1 MTKMKIL
8 LRSRRITAKLSLA
21 VALIA
26 LGAIPVICQ
35 RADTARITS
44 TFDRDWLFLK
54 GDAPG
59 SEKTDVND
67 SSWRKLDVPHD
78 WSIEGPAD
86 EKNPTGQ
93 GGGFM
98 PSGVGWYRKHFTI
111 ANELRDRL
119 VFIEFDGVMA
129 NSDVWINGFHLGNR
143 PYGYVSFS
151 YELTPHINFGKDN
164 VIAVRADTSKQPAS
178 RWYTGAGIYR
188 HVRLVIKDAVHIPQW
203 GALVS
208 TSQVG
213 ANQTIVKVSTEVV
226 NRSAIARLVSLEVDL
241 TSANGKL
248 VASSSSAGQKQLP
261 AKLEP
266 NQTASL
272 ELQIRV
278 ANPELWN
285 LADGTLYRASA
296 RIRANGKT
304 LDDESISFGIREFH
318 FDPPTGFWL
327 NGKNF
332 KIKGACLH
340 HDGGAF
346 GAAVPLAVWE
356 YRLKELRKLG
366 VNAIRTAHNP
376 PSPEF
381 LDLTDRMGF
390 IVMDEM
396 FDQWTV
402 AKNPYDYHLFFND
415 WSKIDLRDTV
425 RRDRNHPSV
434 ILYSAGNEIHDTPQ
448 AELAKGIL
456 RGLVDEFHRYD
467 PTRPVTQGLFRP
479 NVSHDYDNGLA
490 DLLDVV
496 GQNYREQEILA
507 AYRQKPTRKILGTEN
522 THELVQWV
530 AMRDHPEYSGQF
542 IWSAVD
548 YLGESGRWPRI
559 ANNSGLLYKTGQ
571 PKPIGF
577 QRQSWWSDQP
587 VVHITRRVARTPL
600 APTDPGYNPIDERRP
615 QVLFSDW
622 TPKNLQP
629 HEETVEV
636 YSNCE
641 EVELFLNGN
650 SLGKKSRPP
659 DDSPRSWKINF
670 AAGVIKAV
678 GFNSGKTAATHE
690 LRSAGSAWKILLTVD
705 KHTVA
710 NDWNDVVFVNAYIV
724 DELGVIVPDA
734 ENLISF
740 KVTGPGFVAAVDS
753 ANSNSHEPYQATQR
767 QAYQGTCLALLKANA
782 GKGKIKV
789 TASSPG
795 LRDASLELSVSPARG
810 GN

>member
-1 MTKMKIL
+1 MK
-8 LRSRRITAKLSLA
+8 SRPTPRNRITSQL
-21 VALIA
+21 ALIVCVFA
-26 LGAIPVICQ
+26 LGAIPAIGQ
-35 RADTARITS
+35 RAHTARITS
-44 TFDRDWLFLK
+44 AFDRDWLFLK
-54 GDAPG
+54 GDAAG
-59 SEKTDVND
+59 AEKNEFSD
-67 SSWRKLDVPHD
+67 SSWRKITVPHD
-78 WSIEGPAD
+78 WSIEGAAD

-98 PSGVGWYRKHFTI
+98 PSGVGWYRKHFTVS
-111 ANELRDRL
+111 NGLRDRL

-129 NSDVWINGFHLGNR
+129 NSDVWINGVHLGNR
-143 PYGYVSFS
+143 PYGYVSFA
-151 YELTPHINFGKDN
+151 YELTPHINFGNDN
-164 VIAVRADTSKQPAS
+164 VIAVRADTFKQPAS

-188 HVRLVIKDAVHIPQW
+188 HVRLITKDAVHIPEW
-203 GALVS
+203 GTFVS
-208 TSQVG
+208 TPQVN
-213 ANQTIVKVSTEVV
+213 ANQAVVKVTTEVV
-226 NRSAIARLVSLEVDL
+226 NRSVSAKHVSLEADL
-241 TSANGKL
+241 MSPGGKL
-248 VASSSSAGQKQLP
+248 IASSSYAGEKQL
-261 AKLEP
+261 AVKLEP
-266 NQTASL
+266 NETATL
-272 ELQIRV
+272 ELQIHV
-278 ANPELWN
+278 SAPQLWN
-285 LADGTLYRASA
+285 IENGGLYRALA

-304 LDDESISFGIREFH
+304 LDDENVSFGIREFH

-356 YRLKELRKLG
+356 HRLNELRKLG

-376 PSPEF
+376 PSPDF

-390 IVMDEM
+390 VVMDEM

-402 AKNPYDYHLFFND
+402 AKNPFDYHLNFNE

-448 AELAKGIL
+448 AELAKTIL
-456 RGLVDEFHRYD
+456 RGLVDEFHRND

-507 AYRQKPTRKILGTEN
+507 AYRQKPTRTILGTEN

-559 ANNSGLLYKTGQ
+559 ANNSGLLYKTAQ
-571 PKPIGF
+571 PKPIAF
-577 QRQSWWSDQP
+577 QRQSWWSDKP
-587 VVHITRRVARTPL
+587 MVYITRRVARTPL

-615 QVLFSDW
+615 QVLFPDW

-629 HEETVEV
+629 HEETIEV
-636 YSNCE
+636 YSNCD
-641 EVELFLNGN
+641 EVELFLNGK
-650 SLGKKSRPP
+650 SLGKQPRSR
-659 DDSPRSWKINF
+659 DDTARSWKVNF

-678 GFNSGKTAATHE
+678 GLNGGKVAATHK
-690 LRSAGSAWKILLTVD
+690 LRSAGSAWKILLAVD
-705 KHTVA
+705 KNRIA
-710 NDWNDVVFVNAYIV
+710 NDWNDVAFVNAYIV
-724 DELGVIVPDA
+724 DELGTIAPDA
-734 ENLISF
+734 ENEISF
-740 KVTGPGFVAAVDS
+740 KVAGAGLIAAVDS
-753 ANSNSHEPYQATQR
+753 ANSNSHEPYQASQR
-767 QAYQGTCLALLKANA
+767 KAYQGTCLALIKANA
-782 GKGKIKV
+782 ARGKITV
-789 TASSPG
+789 TATSPN
-795 LRDASLELSVSPARG
+795 LRGASVELIVSPSRG